1 MSPRRQVK
9 STDTKLPLNARAHTG
24 PSPSTA
30 VSLHGLP
37 NEIIFCV
44 MDSLLPRDVVMLSQV
59 SSHIRPLAIV
69 YLASE
74 WDIIIID
81 APNEA
86 VAETSRGNPNCE
98 PHGYRRMS
106 GFELFARMLLAEMC
120 TGEIACPAWTDG
132 KEVARVA
139 MDCCKRILRR
149 LYLLDPI
156 NEHWTDNSM
165 STSGTDDD
173 TRMTSDCA
181 TVTLDPSPTSLN
193 PYITS
198 PWNLHVIARVMA
210 DLVCRGHCLPET
222 AVLVLQLLT
231 SLLDQDQF
239 QYLLN
244 APDRNLTLQMPRI
257 EDRLSVGQLCF
268 QYLVPNIMALLK
280 PPVPIA
286 CAQAT
291 VPAEIRYTGLDSAN
305 TDDDSMHRRGA
316 AARMRPRVLPCRLS
330 AHIPSAA
337 TDHPKNLASNVL
349 PSQQSLLL
357 PLRVRS
363 VTHLTR
369 MLCFLPLLG
378 RHVNALPTSTFIE
391 TFLDRSKGDLPI
403 DRAAVM
409 VYGFMCVLDLDSGKA
424 NLAADSYKIFE
435 RSMPTQGV
443 VQAEEMVRVVERHR
457 LLMRGLLLSSP
468 TFSLARLW
476 YLDDDSA
483 IVACLCVCKQWRLQF
498 EPLLWRHFHV
508 ASTDDYEIV
517 QPSTEL
523 MERNAPFIRSLTV
536 HEIVPEGHATF
547 YANCTQLEDL
557 KIIVDPVYVD
567 FPVRWT
573 FMANVI
579 RKLPRLR
586 KISVNNPGGEPAHDF
601 FKAIADCPNIVVL
614 ETQGYSYKAEDMEIY
629 LRASATHMWR
639 LSSTQEHFEGI
650 SKLPDGLM
658 FQEMRYLDIRET
670 SGLSFDTQLDW
681 IRRCPNLISLR
692 WEAMLDLSASQ
703 FCQIIPTACPQLTSL
718 HLWTDISDEEI
729 ALILDALPR
738 VEKLNMS
745 RTAFGDN
752 SMAALRR
759 HFPWLKDLNLQ
770 YCFDFTSEYIHEAL
784 RSCPKLQSISGDI
797 LDYEDIHRTPEP
809 WVCNGLQM
817 FDVGLTLANP
827 VREHEVDDDFG
838 GAGTQDVWPVSD
850 RRMANV
856 KLFRR
861 LGQLTELQYLS
872 IGVPDDDE
880 VEDDKLPILDAD
892 LALDFMAGLRHIKYF
907 SCKGLFDHRRHWQV
921 EEAVQ
926 WMVAHWPQL
935 ETIEARI
942 LQDIEDEYEGPGRH
956 GAMQLLRKHGIQVD
970 EYKGQELDADYELD
984 HDEEYYDDDLDDEY
998 YGDDLDDDGYDY
1010 DEDEDELEDLA
1021 MYLHEHT
1028 LD

>member
-9 STDTKLPLNARAHTG
+9 STDTTLEPNTRAHSRPHPT
-24 PSPSTA
+24 TA
-30 VSLHGLP
+30 VFLHGLP

-59 SSHIRPLAIV
+59 STRIRPLAIA

-81 APNEA
+81 PPKEA
-86 VAETSRGNPNCE
+86 IAETSRGDPTQHE
-98 PHGYRRMS
+98 SHGYNCMA

-120 TGEIACPAWTDG
+120 TGEKACPAWTDG
-132 KEVARVA
+132 KEVAQVA

-149 LYLLDPI
+149 LYVLDPI
-156 NEHWTDNSM
+156 NENWTDDSM
-165 STSGTDDD
+165 STSGTDYD

-181 TVTLDPSPTSLN
+181 TVASEPRPTALN

-198 PWNLHVIARVMA
+198 PWNLHVIARVMV

-222 AVLVLQLLT
+222 AVLILQLLT

-257 EDRLSVGQLCF
+257 EDRVSVGQLCF

-280 PPVPIA
+280 PPVPTA
-286 CAQAT
+286 CVQTA

-305 TDDDSMHRRGA
+305 TDDNLMHRRGA
-316 AARMRPRVLPCRLS
+316 APRMRPRVLPCRLS

-337 TDHPKNLASNVL
+337 TDPPKNLTSNVL
-349 PSQQSLLL
+349 PSQQMIASMEKATAAGAMEKALSLPELL
-357 PLRVRS
+357 
-363 VTHLTR
+363 T
-369 MLCFLPLLG
+369 CIG
-378 RHVNALPTSTFIE
+378 R
-391 TFLDRSKGDLPI
+391 
-403 DRAAVM
+403 
-409 VYGFMCVLDLDSGKA
+409 
-424 NLAADSYKIFE
+424 
-435 RSMPTQGV
+435 
-443 VQAEEMVRVVERHR
+443 
-457 LLMRGLLLSSP
+457 
-468 TFSLARLW
+468 
-476 YLDDDSA
+476 YLDDEST
-483 IVACLCVCKQWRLQF
+483 IVACLCVCKQWKLQF

-508 ASTDDYEIV
+508 ASTDDYDTV

-536 HEIVPEGHATF
+536 HEIVPESHATF

-557 KIIVDPVYVD
+557 KIILDPVYAD

-579 RKLPRLR
+579 RKLPRLQ
-586 KISVNNPGGEPAHDF
+586 KISVDNPGCEPAHDF
-601 FKAIADCPNIVVL
+601 FKAIADCPNIIVL
-614 ETQGYSYKAEDMEIY
+614 ETQGYSFKPEDMEVY
-629 LRASATHMWR
+629 LRASATHMKR
-639 LSSTQEHFEGI
+639 LSSTQEYFDEI
-650 SKLPDGLM
+650 SKLPDGLI
-658 FQEMRYLDIRET
+658 FQEMRYLDIREA
-670 SGLSFDTQLDW
+670 SGLSFDVQLDW
-681 IRRCPNLISLR
+681 IRRCPNLVSLR
-692 WEAMLDLSASQ
+692 WEAMLNLSASQ

-718 HLWTDISDEEI
+718 HLWTDISDGEI
-729 ALILDALPR
+729 ASILEALPR

-745 RTAFGDN
+745 RTEFGDK

-770 YCFDFTSEYIHEAL
+770 YCYKFTSEYIHEAL

-797 LDYEDIHRTPEP
+797 LDYGDIALSPGP
-809 WVCNGLQM
+809 WICNGLQM

-827 VREHEVDDDFG
+827 NREDKMKGVFG
-838 GAGTQDVWPVSD
+838 GAGTQEAWRASD
-850 RRMANV
+850 RRATSV
-856 KLFRR
+856 RLFRR

-880 VEDDKLPILDAD
+880 VEDDDLPILDAE
-892 LALDFMAGLRHIKYF
+892 LAQDFLAGLRHIKYF
-907 SCKGLFDHRRHWQV
+907 SCKGLFDRRHHRLV

-942 LQDIEDEYEGPGRH
+942 LLDVEDEYDGPGRNS
-956 GAMQLLRKHGIQVD
+956 AIQLLRKHGIQVD
-970 EYKGQELDADYELD
+970 EYKGDADYELD
-984 HDEEYYDDDLDDEY
+984 HDEEYYGDDLDDEY
-998 YGDDLDDDGYDY
+998 YGDDFDDDGYDY
-1010 DEDEDELEDLA
+1010 EEDEDELEDLA
-1021 MYLHEHT
+1021 MYLHQHT